1 MAATTKIYYVV
12 NDNYTSELNTDFD
25 LNWPSQ
31 IIYKQR
37 GSNLDTNM
45 IIFKENDLPIPDV
58 FPDAP
63 SIAYPI
69 GYVGDTI
76 HPSVDG
82 WDSRTLKFIVT
93 MASTIDVDRH
103 PKFYVATSEEELFLM
118 LSKLFPNISTA
129 NNDTQIVI
137 REFLNELY
145 GPGNGYLTYNNFLHP
160 GTTFPLT
167 QSDSI
172 HVNPKLVLD
181 PFFLDCWGGTTNG
194 FVNEFYD
201 ISYTKNRNDFFSS
214 PTGMPPISNVGAFN
228 SLDTNPIIKPDY
240 FNGISPISGTGDT
253 IGIEFWIKGA
263 DNTLGV
269 AIPAFIRGWSNLVS
283 CGVTINNGT
292 VYAYLDGVETQV
304 SMLNILNAGV
314 YNHIFVSYEQYLG
327 SFAVKCYINGENFT
341 LGGVPISGKA
351 VAGLHQEASSIG
363 CYTYDGTHMDVTKPR
378 FQPTHEI
385 AMIRYYDN
393 DTLSLTGQIPYLY
406 KASRDR
412 FIL

>member
-1 MAATTKIYYVV
+1 MATKIYYVV
-12 NDNYTSELNTDFD
+12 NDNYSSELNTDFD
-25 LNWPSQ
+25 TNWPSQ

-45 IIFKENDLPIPDV
+45 IILKENNLPIPDV

-63 SIAYPI
+63 SIAYPA

-82 WDSRTLKFIVT
+82 WDSRDPYFIVT

-103 PKFYVATSEEELFLM
+103 PKFYVARSEEQLFLM

-129 NNDTQIVI
+129 NYTQIVI

-181 PFFLDCWGGTTNG
+181 PFFLDCWDGTTNA
-194 FVNEFYD
+194 FFE

-214 PTGMPPISNVGAFN
+214 PVGVPPISSIGAFN

-240 FNGISPISGTGDT
+240 FNGVGGGSGIAPITGSGDPT
-253 IGIEFWIKGA
+253 GIEFWIKGA
-263 DNTLGV
+263 DNTSGV
-269 AIPAFIRGWSNLVS
+269 AIPAFIRGWSSGVS

-304 SMLNILNAGV
+304 SIPGILNAGI
-314 YNHIFVSYEQYLG
+314 YNHIFVSYEQYSG
-327 SFAVKCYINGENFT
+327 GIGVKCYVNGVDFT
-341 LGGVPISGKA
+341 LGGIPISGIP
-351 VAGLHQEASSIG
+351 VVGTHQEASSIG
-363 CYTYDGTHMDVTKPR
+363 CYTHNGTGIDVTKPR
-378 FQPTHEI
+378 FGPTHEI

-406 KASRDR
+406 QASCDR

>member
-1 MAATTKIYYVV
+1 MSTTKIYYVV
-12 NDNYTSELNTDFD
+12 NDNYSSELNTDFD
-25 LNWPSQ
+25 TNWPSQ

-45 IIFKENDLPIPDV
+45 IILKENNLPMPDV

-63 SIAYPI
+63 AIAYPV

-82 WDSRTLKFIVT
+82 WHSTRPKFIVT
-93 MASTIDVDRH
+93 MTSTIDADRH
-103 PKFYVATSEEELFLM
+103 PKFYVADSEADLKIM
-118 LSKLFPNISTA
+118 LERLFPNIPT
-129 NNDTQIVI
+129 DDYDQIVI
-137 REFLNELY
+137 RNLLNELH

-160 GTTFPLT
+160 GTPFPLT

-172 HVNPKLVLD
+172 YTNPKLVLD
-181 PFFLDCWGGTTNG
+181 PFFLDCWDGTT
-194 FVNEFYD
+194 NEFYD

-214 PTGMPPISNVGAFN
+214 PIGLTPVSSVGAFK
-228 SLDTNPIIKPDY
+228 SLDTYPIIKADY
-240 FNGISPISGTGDT
+240 FNGIAPISGSGDPT
-253 IGIEFWIKGA
+253 GIEFWIKGA
-263 DNTLGV
+263 DNTSGL
-269 AIPAFIRGWSNLVS
+269 AIPAFIRGWSSGTIS

-304 SMLNILNAGV
+304 SITGILVAGV
-314 YNHIFVSYEQYLG
+314 YNHIFVSYEQYSG
-327 SFAVKCYINGENFT
+327 GIAVKCYVNGADAT
-341 LGGVPISGKA
+341 LGGVPISGKP
-351 VAGLHQEASSIG
+351 VVGTHQEASSIG
-363 CYTYDGTHMDVTKPR
+363 CYTNNGTAIDSSKPT
-378 FQPTHEI
+378 FGTTHEI

-406 KASRDR
+406 QASCDR